1 MSSPRA
7 TVPPPISI
15 ASKSDHGMKGR
26 ARSSS
31 IVAMQ
36 EVGGNGAEEMLD
48 QSVYINRNSEWVNGK
63 GAWIIHPMLTFAAK
77 ILIDVLPGISQEA
90 SWTIVNLGYLLVSY
104 VMFHGITGIP
114 FDPDLH
120 GGAYDDLTM
129 WEQIDQGAQ
138 YTPAKKWLFTMP
150 IALFL
155 LSTHFTHYNPWL
167 FTINFIALLLVLIPK
182 LPQLHRQR
190 VRFLVDDA
198 TPSGAATPMTPI
210 TPSVSGTNTP
220 IHRRSW
226 AEPSN

>member
-7 TVPPPISI
+7 TVPPISI
-15 ASKSDHGMKGR
+15 TSKSDHGVKGR
-26 ARSSS
+26 QRSSS
-31 IVAMQ
+31 IVAVQ

-77 ILIDVLPGISQEA
+77 ILIDVIPGVSQEA

-104 VMFHGITGIP
+104 IMFHGITGIP
-114 FDPDLH
+114 FHPDLH

-167 FTINFIALLLVLIPK
+167 FTINFITLLLVLIPK

-190 VRFLVDDA
+190 VRFLVEDS
-198 TPSGAATPMTPI
+198 TPSGAATPMTPM
-210 TPSVSGTNTP
+210 TPIMSGTNTP

>member
-7 TVPPPISI
+7 SVPPPISI
-15 ASKSDHGMKGR
+15 ASKSDGGAKGR

-31 IVAMQ
+31 IVAVQ

-63 GAWIIHPMLTFAAK
+63 GAWIIHPMLTLAAK
-77 ILIDVLPGISQEA
+77 VLIDVLPGVSQEA
-90 SWTIVNLGYLLVSY
+90 SWTIVNLGYLLVGIFPRRIFGGQLTSNKVSY

-129 WEQIDQGAQ
+129 WEQIDQGAHP
-138 YTPAKKWLFTMP
+138 TIGPNSETSAAPSPTSSIFGRRSDP
-150 IALFL
+150 I
-155 LSTHFTHYNPWL
+155 
-167 FTINFIALLLVLIPK
+167 
-182 LPQLHRQR
+182 
-190 VRFLVDDA
+190 
-198 TPSGAATPMTPI
+198 GAATPMTPM

-220 IHRRSW
+220 TYRRSW
-226 AEPSN
+226 QSHLIKTTMPKYTPD

>member
-7 TVPPPISI
+7 TVPPISI
-15 ASKSDHGMKGR
+15 TSKSDHGVKGR
-26 ARSSS
+26 QRSSS
-31 IVAMQ
+31 IVAVQ

-77 ILIDVLPGISQEA
+77 ILIR
-90 SWTIVNLGYLLVSY
+90 
-104 VMFHGITGIP
+104 IP
-114 FDPDLH
+114 FHPDLH

-167 FTINFIALLLVLIPK
+167 FTINFITLLLVLIPK

-190 VRFLVDDA
+190 VRFLVEDP
-198 TPSGAATPMTPI
+198 TPSGAATPMTPM
-210 TPSVSGTNTP
+210 TPTVSGTNTP

>member
-1 MSSPRA
+1 MSSPSRA
-7 TVPPPISI
+7 AVPPPISLSPK
-15 ASKSDHGMKGR
+15 ANDGPKGR

-31 IVAMQ
+31 IVAVQ
-36 EVGGNGAEEMLD
+36 EVGGGGAEEILD
-48 QSVYINRNSEWVNGK
+48 QSVYINRNSEWFIAFS
-63 GAWIIHPMLTFAAK
+63 GAWIIHPMLTLAAK
-77 ILIDVLPGISQEA
+77 ILIDVIPGVSQEA

-104 VMFHGITGIP
+104 IMFHGITGIP

-155 LSTHFTHYNPWL
+155 LSTHFTNYNPWL

-182 LPQLHRQR
+182 LPQ
-190 VRFLVDDA
+190 VRLLLG
-198 TPSGAATPMTPI
+198 TPKETILTGA
-210 TPSVSGTNTP
+210 
-220 IHRRSW
+220 
-226 AEPSN
+226 E

>member
-7 TVPPPISI
+7 SVPPPISI
-15 ASKSDHGMKGR
+15 ASKSDGGAKGR

-31 IVAMQ
+31 IVAVQ

-63 GAWIIHPMLTFAAK
+63 GAWIIHPMLTLAAK
-77 ILIDVLPGISQEA
+77 VLIDVLPGVSQEA
-90 SWTIVNLGYLLVSY
+90 SWTIVNLGYLLV
-104 VMFHGITGIP
+104 GIP

-150 IALFL
+150 IAL
-155 LSTHFTHYNPWL
+155 P
-167 FTINFIALLLVLIPK
+167 TIGPNSETSAG
-182 LPQLHRQR
+182 LHRQR
-190 VRFLVDDA
+190 VRFLVDDP
-198 TPSGAATPMTPI
+198 TPSGAATPMTPM

-220 IHRRSW
+220 TYRRSW